1 MSALMIDDA
10 DIVFVSNALA
20 NGGAARVISVLAK
33 AFHERGS
40 KVGVAVYSPYP
51 GEYPLPEG
59 VVREYAPAGG
69 AKSSKIRRIAWLRSV
84 ARRNPDAAIVAF
96 EYFVNMQTIVAC
108 MGLPNRVVV
117 SERNDPSR
125 VGSGFPT
132 GWLRE
137 RLYRRADML
146 VCQTDDAASYF
157 SDRVKK
163 CVILNPLKE
172 GLPTSFEGVRRKAVV
187 TFCRLERQKNLPML
201 IRAFSR
207 FHDSNPDYAL
217 EIYGD
222 GREHDAL
229 VSLIDDFGLSGIAK
243 IRPGRPDVHDVVRD
257 AAMFVLPSDYEG
269 LSNSMLEAMAIGLPV
284 VCTDCPCGGARMVI
298 TDGENGL
305 LVPVG
310 DEVALMQ
317 AMHRVACDP
326 VLAERL
332 SARAIA
338 LRKELSASKVCF
350 DWMEAIGCD
359 Y

>member
-1 MSALMIDDA
+1 MELRNL

-33 AFHERGS
+33 AFSERGS
-40 KVGVAVYSPYP
+40 RVGVAVYSAFT

-59 VVREYAPAGG
+59 IEKEYGPKGN
-69 AKSSKIRRIAWLRSV
+69 SSAVKARRIAWLRSV

-96 EYFVNMQTIVAC
+96 EYFVNMQTLMAC
-108 MGLPNRVVV
+108 AGLPNRVVI
-117 SERNDPSR
+117 SERNDPAR

-137 RLYRRADML
+137 RLYRRANLL
-146 VCQTDDAASYF
+146 VCQTDEAASYF
-157 SDRVKK
+157 SGKVKK

-172 GLPTSFEGVRRKAVV
+172 GLPEPYTGVRRKAVV

-207 FHDSNPDYAL
+207 FHEAYPDYTL

-222 GREHDAL
+222 GKERDGLA
-229 VSLIDDFGLSGIAK
+229 SLIDDLGLADVARIY
-243 IRPGRPDVHDVVRD
+243 PGRPDVHNAVRD

-284 VCTDCPCGGARMVI
+284 ICTDCPCGGARMVI
-298 TDGENGL
+298 EDGVNGL

-310 DEVALMQ
+310 DEEALYS
-317 AMHRVACDP
+317 AMARISSSPDFGKEMSTRAHAVS
-326 VLAERL
+326 ERMKA
-332 SARAIA
+332 SRIIDEWKKAVDAR
-338 LRKELSASKVCF
+338 
-350 DWMEAIGCD
+350 
-359 Y
+359 